1 MNIRQT
7 ERGAQMDASPGRL
20 QTATMRA
27 LGPVCRTFW
36 NVEVVGLDNVPA
48 SGPAI
53 IAPNHVSFCDSVFVP
68 AVLPRRISYVGKAE
82 YMDDWKTKYLFPAMG
97 MIPIDR
103 GGGDKSAAAL
113 DTAAR
118 LLADGELFGIYPEG
132 TRSRSGKLHKGR
144 TGVARLSMRTGAP
157 IVPVGLRGTR
167 EVQPPDQPCPKPFM
181 TVQVLFGRPID
192 PARFRS
198 RDGDPLLFREITD
211 ELMYEISRLSGQTY
225 VHEYA
230 SKPTEAPSSGP
241 GLEPVMTER
250 SSAELLATRT
260 G

>member
-1 MNIRQT
+1 MNVQQRR
-7 ERGAQMDASPGRL
+7 RGAEMDASPGRL
-20 QTATMRA
+20 QTVTMRA
-27 LGPVCRTFW
+27 LGPLCRTFW

-48 SGPAI
+48 TGPAI

-132 TRSRSGKLHKGR
+132 TRSRSGNLHKGR

-157 IVPVGLRGTR
+157 DRAR
-167 EVQPPDQPCPKPFM
+167 SACAA
-181 TVQVLFGRPID
+181 
-192 PARFRS
+192 PARSSLPTSPVPNRS
-198 RDGDPLLFREITD
+198 
-211 ELMYEISRLSGQTY
+211 
-225 VHEYA
+225 
-230 SKPTEAPSSGP
+230 
-241 GLEPVMTER
+241 
-250 SSAELLATRT
+250 
-260 G
+260 